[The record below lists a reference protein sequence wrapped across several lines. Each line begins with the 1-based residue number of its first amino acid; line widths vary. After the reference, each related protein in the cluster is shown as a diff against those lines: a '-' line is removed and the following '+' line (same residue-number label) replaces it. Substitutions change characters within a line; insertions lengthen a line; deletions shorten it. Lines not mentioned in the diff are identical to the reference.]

1 MRELHYGSGVIT
13 VSFDVC
19 SAVFDYTVALA
30 NAGKTDRITVPVMAD
45 GERGFSN
52 LLLGP
57 QTQLYCTGVSGET
70 RGDADDAGDAGDA
83 DAIDGNTATGTAEV
97 DLDDRELV
105 ETLKKKTAALVPG
118 APLAA
123 ANRWLNSDSN
133 DLD

>member
-30 NAGKTDRITVPVMAD
+30 NAGVTDRITVPVYLD

-57 QTQLYCTGVSGET
+57 TTQLYCTAGP
-70 RGDADDAGDAGDA
+70 DA
-83 DAIDGNTATGTAEV
+83 ATEV
-97 DLDDRELV
+97 DAETHPEDAELLADLARKTRLLGAEHTVTPSDRSLGV
-105 ETLKKKTAALVPG
+105 HL
-118 APLAA
+118 
-123 ANRWLNSDSN
+123 SDI
-133 DLD
+133 D